1 MTFDSWNIILY
12 LYMYLLCFRLVCV
25 NVGVYYHLQFV
36 HECCQDKEYREI
48 WNVSFHIPVYSCVYP
63 GMCILVYICKKKCEF
78 ICMLLKMWDFGCVVL
93 NRERE
98 RERISVYLPYFV
110 NSVVDLYMCWGGW
123 FQPSYLSCRL
133 LGTTMDQLG
142 LGGKW

>member
-48 WNVSFHIPVYSCVYP
+48 WNVSFHITVYSCVYP

-93 NRERE
+93 NRGTERE
-98 RERISVYLPYFV
+98 RDRISVYLFCELCCRPLHV
-110 NSVVDLYMCWGGW
+110 LGWVVPAIISFLPFAGNHYGPAGAWW
-123 FQPSYLSCRL
+123 
-133 LGTTMDQLG
+133 
-142 LGGKW
+142 

>member
-1 MTFDSWNIILY
+1 MTFHSWNIILY

-93 NRERE
+93 SRERE
-98 RERISVYLPYFV
+98 RKNFSVFTVFCELCCRPLHVLGWVVPAIISFLPFAGNHYGPAGA
-110 NSVVDLYMCWGGW
+110 WW
-123 FQPSYLSCRL
+123 
-133 LGTTMDQLG
+133 
-142 LGGKW
+142 